1 MSRIRTVRLRGLE
14 LGGSRPVVIGALT
27 APDAAGLRA
36 AVAGLPRAVDLVEWR
51 VDRLAALRDM
61 DPIDDVDRAAEA
73 VDRELRALRGA
84 LGERPLLV
92 TVRTAAEGGA
102 WDLDDDAYEHV
113 VDSLL
118 AAGAADAVDV
128 ESTRAPALA
137 RRLVDAAHERG
148 TAVVASHHDM
158 RATPRRERIVE
169 VLRGQQAIGAD
180 VTKIAVTPRDPGD
193 VLTLLGAAW
202 EMRSTHADR
211 PLIAISMGSL
221 GAVSRVAG
229 HVFGSAAS
237 FASVG
242 EASAPGQLSA
252 TELAGIIRALSS

>member
-1 MSRIRTVRLRGLE
+1 MRHIRTVRLRGLE
-14 LGGSRPVVIGALT
+14 LGGSRPAVIGALT
-27 APDAAGLRA
+27 APDTEGLRA
-36 AVAGLPRAVDLVEWR
+36 AVAGLPPAVDLVEWR
-51 VDRLAALRDM
+51 VDRLAAVAGM
-61 DPIDDVDRAAEA
+61 DDADTAAAA
-73 VDRELRALRGA
+73 VDRELRSLRRV

-92 TVRTAAEGGA
+92 TVRTAAEGGS
-102 WDLDDDAYEHV
+102 WDVDDAAYEHV
-113 VDSLL
+113 LGAVL
-118 AAGAADAVDV
+118 ASGVADAIDV
-128 ESTRAPALA
+128 EATRLPAAA

-158 RATPRRERIVE
+158 HATPARERIAG
-169 VLRGQQAIGAD
+169 VLRGQQEIGAD

-202 EMRSTHADR
+202 EMRTVHADR

-242 EASAPGQLSA
+242 EASAPGQLAASD
-252 TELAGIIRALSS
+252 LARMMRALAT